1 MIKELRVGI
10 VGLGHMGRH
19 HARVLTRLDG
29 IRFIGGADPA
39 GDVHKALA
47 GHPLF
52 PSLDDLIEA
61 GPDAVVLV
69 TPAAEHEKGAI
80 RLAEAGIH
88 ALIEKPI
95 ANDLEAALAIRDVFA
110 DRGLIGAVGHIER
123 FNPALQDMKRR
134 LEGRCLGKIFSISTK
149 RAGPFPLRVYETG
162 VVRDLAIH
170 DIDIVHWL
178 IGRFASLDAQ
188 IGRQIGTEREDLV
201 EAIGRLE
208 DNTIVSM
215 SVNWLTPS
223 KQRTVTVLGEKG
235 ALVADLL
242 TSDLTYYSNAAIPIE
257 WDEMARLKGVSEG
270 DMTRYA
276 FPKPEPLQLEHEGFR
291 DAILEVPEAQIVS
304 LEEGIEV
311 MEIAEAMLSG
321 RLSR

>member
-1 MIKELRVGI
+1 MINELRIGVA
-10 VGLGHMGRH
+10 GLGHMGRH
-19 HARVLTRLDG
+19 HARVLARLDG
-29 IRFIGGADPA
+29 VSFVGGADPA
-39 GDVHKALA
+39 GDVHRALA

-52 PSLDDLIEA
+52 SSLDDLIEA
-61 GPDAVVLV
+61 QPDAVVLV
-69 TPAAEHEKGAI
+69 VPAAEHEKCAI

-88 ALIEKPI
+88 TLIEKPL
-95 ANDLEAALAIRDVFA
+95 ANDLEAALAIRDAFA
-110 DRGLIGAVGHIER
+110 DRALIGAVGHIER

-134 LEGRCLGKIFSISTK
+134 LDARCLGKIFSISTK

-188 IGRQIGTEREDLV
+188 IGRQIGTEREDLI

-242 TSDLTYYSNAAIPIE
+242 TSDLTYYSNAAVPIE

-291 DAILEVPEAQIVS
+291 DAILDLPEAQIVS
-304 LEEGIEV
+304 LEEGIAV
-311 MEIAEAMLSG
+311 MEIAEAMLRG

>member
-1 MIKELRVGI
+1 MIKELRIGVA
-10 VGLGHMGRH
+10 GLGHMGRH
-19 HARVLTRLDG
+19 HARVLARLDG
-29 IRFIGGADPA
+29 IDFVGGADPG
-39 GDVHKALA
+39 GDVHRAL
-47 GHPLF
+47 GGYPLF
-52 PSLDDLIEA
+52 SSLDALIEA

-69 TPAAEHEKGAI
+69 TPAADHEKCAI

-88 ALIEKPI
+88 TLIEKPL
-95 ANDLEAALAIRDVFA
+95 ANDLEGALAIRDAFA
-110 DRGLIGAVGHIER
+110 EAGLIGAVGHIER

-134 LEGRCLGKIFSISTK
+134 LDARCLGKIFSISTQ

-162 VVRDLAIH
+162 VVRDLATH

-178 IGRFASLDAQ
+178 IGRFATLDSQ

-242 TSDLTYYSNAAIPIE
+242 TSDLTYYSNAAVPIE

-291 DAILEVPEAQIVS
+291 NAILDLPEAQIVS
-304 LEEGIEV
+304 LEAGIEV
-311 MEIAEAMLSG
+311 MEIADAMLRG
-321 RLSR
+321 RFSR

>member
-1 MIKELRVGI
+1 
-10 VGLGHMGRH
+10 MGRH
-19 HARVLTRLDG
+19 HARVLARLDG
-29 IRFIGGADPA
+29 IDFVGGADPE
-39 GDVHKALA
+39 GDVHRAL
-47 GHPLF
+47 GGYPLF
-52 PSLDDLIEA
+52 SSLDDLIEV

-69 TPAAEHEKGAI
+69 TPAEDHEKCAI

-88 ALIEKPI
+88 TLIEKPL
-95 ANDLEAALAIRDVFA
+95 ANDLEGAVAIRDAFA
-110 DRGLIGAVGHIER
+110 EAGLIGAVGHIER

-134 LEGRCLGKIFSISTK
+134 LDARCLGKIFSISTE

-162 VVRDLAIH
+162 VVRDLATH

-178 IGRFASLDAQ
+178 IGRFATLDTQ

-215 SVNWLTPS
+215 SVNWLTPA
-223 KQRTVTVLGEKG
+223 KKRTVTVLGEKG

-242 TSDLTYYSNAAIPIE
+242 TSDLTYYSNAAVPIE

-291 DAILEVPEAQIVS
+291 NAILDLPEAQIVS

-311 MEIAEAMLSG
+311 MEIADAMLRG
-321 RLSR
+321 RFSR

>member
-1 MIKELRVGI
+1 
-10 VGLGHMGRH
+10 MGRH
-19 HARVLTRLDG
+19 HARVLARLDG
-29 IRFIGGADPA
+29 ISFVGGADPA
-39 GDVHKALA
+39 GDSHRAL
-47 GHPLF
+47 GGFPLF
-52 PSLDDLIEA
+52 ASLDDLIAA
-61 GPDAVVLV
+61 GPEAVVLV
-69 TPAAEHEKGAI
+69 TPAAEHEKCAI
-80 RLAEAGIH
+80 RLAEAGIPT
-88 ALIEKPI
+88 LIEKPL
-95 ANDLEAALAIRDVFA
+95 AGDLDAAIAIRDAFA
-110 DRGLIGAVGHIER
+110 ERGVIGAVGHIER

-134 LEGRCLGKIFSISTK
+134 LDSRCLGKIFSISTK

-162 VVRDLAIH
+162 VVRDLATH

-178 IGRFASLDAQ
+178 IGRFATLDAQ

-201 EAIGRLE
+201 ETIGRLE
-208 DNTIVSM
+208 DDTIVSM

-242 TSDLTYYSNAAIPIE
+242 TSDLTYYSNAAVPIE

-276 FPKPEPLQLEHEGFR
+276 FPKPEPLQLELEGFR
-291 DAILEVPEAQIVS
+291 DAVLDRPGAQIVS

-311 MEIAEAMLSG
+311 MEIAEAMLQG
-321 RLSR
+321 RLRR

>member
-1 MIKELRVGI
+1 MTKELRIGVA
-10 VGLGHMGRH
+10 GLGLMGRH
-19 HARVLTRLDG
+19 HARVLSRLDG
-29 IRFIGGADPA
+29 VEFIGGADPA
-39 GDVHKALA
+39 GDVHRALA
-47 GHPLF
+47 GHPLYA
-52 PSLDDLIEA
+52 SIEDLIEA

-69 TPAAEHEKGAI
+69 TPAEEHEKCAI

-88 ALIEKPI
+88 TLIEKPL
-95 ANDLEAALAIRDVFA
+95 ATDLGAALSIRQAFSVD
-110 DRGLIGAVGHIER
+110 GLVGAVGHIER

-134 LEGRCLGKIFSISTK
+134 LDARCLGKIFSISTK
-149 RAGPFPLRVYETG
+149 RSGPFPLRVYETG
-162 VVRDLAIH
+162 VVRDLATH

-178 IGRFASLDAQ
+178 IGRFASLDTQ
-188 IGRQIGTEREDLV
+188 IGRQIGTDREDLV

-208 DNTIVSM
+208 DDTIVSM

-242 TSDLTYYSNAAIPIE
+242 TSDLTYYSNAAVPIE

-291 DAILEVPEAQIVS
+291 DAVLNRPGAQIVS
-304 LEEGIEV
+304 LDEGIEV
-311 MEIAEAMLSG
+311 MEIAEAMLRG

>member
-1 MIKELRVGI
+1 MIDELRIGI
-10 VGLGHMGRH
+10 AGLGHMGRH
-19 HARVLTRLDG
+19 HARVLARLDG
-29 IRFIGGADPA
+29 IHFVGGADPA
-39 GDVHKALA
+39 GDVHRALA
-47 GHPLF
+47 GYPLF
-52 PSLDDLIEA
+52 ASLDDLIEA

-69 TPAAEHEKGAI
+69 TPAAEHEKCAI

-88 ALIEKPI
+88 TLIEKPL
-95 ANDLEAALAIRDVFA
+95 ANDLEAALAIRDAFA
-110 DRGLIGAVGHIER
+110 ERGLIGAVGHIER

-134 LEGRCLGKIFSISTK
+134 LDPRCLGRIFSISTK

-162 VVRDLAIH
+162 VVRDLATH

-201 EAIGRLE
+201 EATGRLE
-208 DNTIVSM
+208 DDTIVSM

-242 TSDLTYYSNAAIPIE
+242 TSDLTYYSNAAVPIE

-291 DAILEVPEAQIVS
+291 DAVLDRPEAQIVS

-311 MEIAEAMLSG
+311 MEVAEAMLRG
-321 RLSR
+321 RLRR

>member
-1 MIKELRVGI
+1 MIDEPRIGI
-10 VGLGHMGRH
+10 AGLGQMGRH
-19 HARVLTRLDG
+19 HARVLTRLEG

-39 GDVHKALA
+39 GDVHGALA

-52 PSLDDLIEA
+52 PSLEDLIEA

-88 ALIEKPI
+88 TLIEKPM
-95 ANDLEAALAIRDVFA
+95 ATDLEGALAIRNAFPD
-110 DRGLIGAVGHIER
+110 DGPIGAVGHIER
-123 FNPALQDMKRR
+123 FNPALQNMKRR
-134 LEGRCLGKIFSISTK
+134 LDARTLGNIFSISTR

-162 VVRDLAIH
+162 VIRDLAIH
-170 DIDIVHWL
+170 DIDIVQWL
-178 IGRFASLDAQ
+178 IGPFASLDAQ
-188 IGRQIGTEREDLV
+188 IGRQIGVEREDLV

-208 DNTIVSM
+208 DDTIVSM
-215 SVNWLTPS
+215 SVNWLTPA
-223 KQRTVTVLGEKG
+223 KERTVTVLGEKG

-242 TSDLTYYSNAAIPIE
+242 TSDLTYYSNAAVPIE

-291 DAILEVPEAQIVS
+291 DAILAQPEAQIVS
-304 LEEGIEV
+304 LDEGISV
-311 MEIAEAMLSG
+311 MEIAEALLQG
-321 RLSR
+321 RLRR